1 MAFAL
6 SDFKKTS
13 RVTGG
18 QRTLYPHQLK
28 DDRYLAAISYAIDY
42 YERMVGYAR
51 QTLQAETLL
60 EFFGDPRLARGI
72 VACLNRYYVWHQPT
86 IAEVVGTATWTALRQ
101 MGLEHPSALR
111 AHLYRY
117 VNEKHGGFLPSVGR
131 ATALEALCAD
141 LPLDRHTFERLLT
154 LDAPANAVLV
164 KVAGTPTPREI
175 VQLYNYH
182 SIETALCAA
191 STLRLTLGG
200 PIWTALRTVHNLS
213 RRYGLRYSVEYG
225 SDGLLAGTVTVIWP
239 GRRDALGGYR
249 RHGRRVAQ
257 ALLRLVQAHPDA
269 PRAGEATVHLQGR
282 TYRYPLSAA
291 TFKTLGA
298 QLQRRPAEEAWEPAV
313 AAHLLLDWNRA
324 FLRGE
329 TGGWRLR
336 RDPEPLIT
344 EGGLIVPEFV
354 ALRGQQRAYIVLAD
368 SRAAAEALIEPL
380 RALNGRA
387 RVLVVLEAQWA
398 GLLSALPVIVVP
410 YAERPAAR
418 MLARA
423 LPSPGDAAPAGES
436 RWQRLH
442 RLLEQE
448 GFVDEARLAA
458 LLECTPA
465 QVAARLQAWPTTRG
479 TYLPGIGLCT
489 PETVQELRDLL
500 QSGALRQAA

>member
-13 RVTGG
+13 RKAGG
-18 QRTLYPHQLK
+18 KRTLYPHQLK

-42 YERMVGYAR
+42 YERMVGRAR
-51 QTLQAETLL
+51 HELQAETLL

-72 VACLNRYYVWHQPT
+72 VACLSRYYVWHQPT
-86 IAEVVGTATWTALRQ
+86 IDEVVDAQTCTAMRRL
-101 MGLEHPSALR
+101 GLDHPIALR

-117 VNEKHGGFLPSVGR
+117 VNENHGGFLPSVGR

-141 LPLDRHTFERLLT
+141 LPLDRHTFETLLT

-164 KVAGTPTPREI
+164 KIAGTPTPREI

-200 PIWTALRTVHNLS
+200 PIWSGLRTVHNLS

-225 SDGLLAGTVTVIWP
+225 SDGLLAGTVTILWP
-239 GRRDALGGYR
+239 GQRDALGSYR
-249 RHGRRVAQ
+249 RHGRRLAQ

-269 PRAGEATVHLQGR
+269 PLAGAATVHLQGQVYNY
-282 TYRYPLSAA
+282 TLNAA

-298 QLQRRPAEEAWEPAV
+298 QLQRSPSEEAWEPAV
-313 AAHLLLDWNRA
+313 ASHLLLDWNRA

-344 EGGLIVPEFV
+344 ERGLIVPEFV
-354 ALRGQQRAYIVLAD
+354 ALRGQQRASIVLAD
-368 SRAAAEALIEPL
+368 SRTAAEALIEPL

-387 RVLVVLEAQWA
+387 RVLVAVEAQWA

-418 MLARA
+418 LLAGA
-423 LPSPGDAAPAGES
+423 LPSPNDAAPAGES
-436 RWQRLH
+436 RWQHLQ

-448 GFVDEARLAA
+448 GFVDETRLAA

-465 QVAARLQAWPTTRG
+465 QLAARLQGWRSERAS
-479 TYLPGIGLCT
+479 YLPGIGLCT
-489 PETVQELRDLL
+489 PETVQELRELL